1 MYTTKRFF
9 GNSIG
14 ENLKSQ
20 IRLLY
25 IWREKLWAK
34 PQLTDI

>member
-14 ENLKSQ
+14 ENLKSE

-25 IWREKLWAK
+25 IWRENYGLN
-34 PQLTDI
+34 PN